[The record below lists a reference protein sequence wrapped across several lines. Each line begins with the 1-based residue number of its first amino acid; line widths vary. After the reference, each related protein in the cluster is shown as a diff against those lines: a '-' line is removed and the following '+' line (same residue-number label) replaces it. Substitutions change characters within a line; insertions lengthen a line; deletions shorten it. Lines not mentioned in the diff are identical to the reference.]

1 MRSVLRRSVVIVGVA
16 TGLRGWASVLRL
28 RPSDVF
34 HGASTQRIILLRS
47 HVVTI
52 HHRSPVPVE
61 VVGTR
66 RLIGAMV
73 GTGLDPWLRARVMT
87 RRWSRG
93 YVMGARSVVIVMN
106 TARGQEAAGETQDRE
121 RQAFNEI
128 DHW

>member
-1 MRSVLRRSVVIVGVA
+1 LGRSVVIVGVA

-28 RPSDVF
+28 RSSDVF
-34 HGASTQRIILLRS
+34 HGASTQRIVLLRS

-52 HHRSPVPVE
+52 HHRSPVPVD
-61 VVGTR
+61 VGTR

-73 GTGLDPWLRARVMT
+73 GTGLDSRLRAGGMT
-87 RRWSRG
+87 RSWSRG
-93 YVMGARSVVIVMN
+93 YVVRARSVVIVMN
-106 TARGQEAAGETQDRE
+106 TARGQEAAGDTQDRE

>member
-1 MRSVLRRSVVIVGVA
+1 MGSVIVGVA
-16 TGLRGWASVLRL
+16 IGLRGWARVLRL
-28 RPSDVF
+28 RSSDVF

-52 HHRSPVPVE
+52 HHRSPVPVD
-61 VVGTR
+61 VGTR

-73 GTGLDPWLRARVMT
+73 GTGLDSRLRAGGMT
-87 RRWSRG
+87 RSRSRC
-93 YVMGARSVVIVMN
+93 YVVMARSVVIVMN
-106 TARGQEAAGETQDRE
+106 TARGQEAAGDTQDRE